1 MLTDSVNVLHLSSCM
16 GRPRLAPH
24 LRRSK
29 ILPVRLSTAEFVE
42 LERVADRMDVS
53 IGQVVREGIA
63 LYIKTKGKDGHRKRK
78 EKKQR

>member
-1 MLTDSVNVLHLSSCM
+1 MLTDEINVLHLPSCV
-16 GRPRLAPH
+16 GRPKLAPY

-29 ILPVRLSTAEFVE
+29 ILPVRLSAAEFAE

-63 LYIKTKGKDGHRKRK
+63 LYINKKGKDGHRKRK
-78 EKKQR
+78 EKKDR